1 MSIDNLSQLK
11 ALKLFGM
18 ATALAEIGRNPT
30 THTTP
35 DGCLNRLID
44 AELAD
49 RQARSLRYQL
59 SAAKFPI
66 HRDMVAF
73 EWQES
78 PLPQAQIQQLASAAF
93 MEEAHNL
100 IFVGGTG
107 TGKPIWL
114 PLWEWPLFTKANV
127 FVSIMLSIWLM
138 NWKGKTGR

>member
-18 ATALAEIGRNPT
+18 ATALAEIRAETPRL
-30 THTTP
+30 TP

-66 HRDMVAF
+66 HRDMVTF

-78 PLPQAQIQQLASAAF
+78 PLPKAQIQQLASAAF

-107 TGKPIWL
+107 TGKTHLATAMGVAAIH
-114 PLWEWPLFTKANV
+114 K
-127 FVSIMLSIWLM
+127 SKRCRS
-138 NWKGKTGR
+138 G

>member
-1 MSIDNLSQLK
+1 MFIDNLSQLK

-18 ATALAEIGRNPT
+18 AKALAEIRAETPRLAL
-30 THTTP
+30 TP
-35 DGCLNRLID
+35 DGCLTRLID

-73 EWQES
+73 KWQES
-78 PLPQAQIQQLASAAF
+78 PLPQAQIQLATATF
-93 MEEAHNL
+93 MKDAHNL

-107 TGKPIWL
+107 TGK
-114 PLWEWPLFTKANV
+114 TH
-127 FVSIMLSIWLM
+127 
-138 NWKGKTGR
+138 